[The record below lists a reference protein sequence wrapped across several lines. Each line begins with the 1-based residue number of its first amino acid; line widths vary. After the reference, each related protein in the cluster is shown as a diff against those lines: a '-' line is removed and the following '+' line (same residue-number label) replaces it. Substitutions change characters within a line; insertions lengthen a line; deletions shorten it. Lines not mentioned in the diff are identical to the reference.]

1 MNTQDYNDREI
12 SRTKQHIS
20 KIITER
26 EDIARLHYH
35 LTTDLN
41 WYLQSIEYLL
51 AGHYG
56 YGELLIAQN
65 VLLHHKT
72 ANRVAQLAHL
82 ANALEY
88 NVDTPHSN
96 RLFKKLPKKLQNT
109 LNDKIQKM
117 IDDYLRENLDNIIG

>member
-1 MNTQDYNDREI
+1 MNTQDYNDMEFA
-12 SRTKQHIS
+12 RTKQRIS
-20 KIITER
+20 RVTTDKT
-26 EDIARLHYH
+26 DIAKLQNH
-35 LTTDLN
+35 LTTDLD

-56 YGELLIAQN
+56 YGELLVAQN
-65 VLLHHKT
+65 ILLHHKT
-72 ANRVAQLAHL
+72 ANRVAQIAHL

-109 LNDKIQKM
+109 LNNKIQKM
-117 IDDYLRENLDNIIG
+117 IDEYLRENLDNIIG